1 MTSTVKVNRNN
12 SLEAIETLDNQYD
25 QQKAGIRND
34 DNLESNHCERHSVF
48 EDLTI
53 PTNILRYV
61 KPDKEWVPET
71 GLVGPRDHRRADS
84 SPTFNVV
91 DIALEQQ
98 AAIDDVF
105 GNASASQARRT
116 SRSKSTSEQGQ
127 AVNWRHT
134 SLPAFDEEKQDVVP
148 RLQRRSASGKR
159 AFPATRRRSMN
170 TLQGNKNVSVLPQMD
185 ETVLFRSLEGYALHE
200 AAAVRSRKYSSAVP
214 PDADFLAT
222 YEGSLEKDIE
232 QHSDESLHAIKE
244 KIDMPPD
251 PSMIRRASIG
261 MASLYQTI
269 TRGTT
274 NLMRM
279 TTLRDAYENAKIRGK
294 YLQRKKWVQVV
305 FEYTF
310 YLILLCFVYFV
321 LVGVPLWK
329 GAVWWLYWLVHTHFT
344 VAGTWSITIGLAIM
358 YVTSFFVSGR
368 L

>member
-1 MTSTVKVNRNN
+1 MAYDSNPTMTSTVKVNRNS
-12 SLEAIETLDNQYD
+12 SLESIETLDSEHD
-25 QQKAGIRND
+25 QQKTGIRNE
-34 DNLESNHCERHSVF
+34 DNVESNHCERHSVF
-48 EDLTI
+48 EDVTI

-61 KPDKEWVPET
+61 KPEKEWAPET
-71 GLVGPRDHRRADS
+71 GLVGTQDHHRADS
-84 SPTFNVV
+84 SPTFNVL

-98 AAIDDVF
+98 AAIDDVL

-116 SRSKSTSEQGQ
+116 SRSKSTWEQGQ

-134 SLPAFDEEKQDVVP
+134 SFPAFDEEKQDVVP

-159 AFPATRRRSMN
+159 AVPATRRRSMN
-170 TLQGNKNVSVLPQMD
+170 ILQGNKNASVLPQMD
-185 ETVLFRSLEGYALHE
+185 DTVLFRSLQGYALHE
-200 AAAVRSRKYSSAVP
+200 AAAVRSRRYSSAVP

-222 YEGSLEKDIE
+222 YEGSLEKDID
-232 QHSDESLHAIKE
+232 QHISDEALHASKD
-244 KIDMPPD
+244 KIEIPPD
-251 PSMIRRASIG
+251 ASMIRRASLG
-261 MASLYQTI
+261 MASLYQTV

-310 YLILLCFVYFV
+310 YLILLSFVYFV

-358 YVTSFFVSGR
+358 
-368 L
+368 

>member
-1 MTSTVKVNRNN
+1 MAYDSSPATTSTVKVNRNN
-12 SLEAIETLDNQYD
+12 SLESIETLDSEHD
-25 QQKAGIRND
+25 QQKTGIRNE
-34 DNLESNHCERHSVF
+34 DNVESNHCERHSVF
-48 EDLTI
+48 EDVTI

-61 KPDKEWVPET
+61 KPEKEWAPET
-71 GLVGPRDHRRADS
+71 GLVGTQDHHRADS
-84 SPTFNVV
+84 SPTFNVL

-98 AAIDDVF
+98 AAIDDVL

-116 SRSKSTSEQGQ
+116 SRSKSTWEQGQ

-134 SLPAFDEEKQDVVP
+134 SLPVFDEEKQDVVP

-159 AFPATRRRSMN
+159 AVPATRRRSMN
-170 TLQGNKNVSVLPQMD
+170 ILQGNKNASVLPQMD
-185 ETVLFRSLEGYALHE
+185 DTVLFRSLQGYALHE
-200 AAAVRSRKYSSAVP
+200 AAAVRSRRYSSAVP

-222 YEGSLEKDIE
+222 YEGSLEKDID
-232 QHSDESLHAIKE
+232 QHISDEALHASKD
-244 KIDMPPD
+244 KIEIPPD
-251 PSMIRRASIG
+251 ASMIRRASLG
-261 MASLYQTI
+261 MASLYQTV

-310 YLILLCFVYFV
+310 YLILLSFVYFV

-358 YVTSFFVSGR
+358 
-368 L
+368 